1 MVMSPSRRLS
11 SPGIAAHPINMH
23 LSSLQLNSQLQLNAQ
38 MHQKFTVGLTPNH
51 MSGFFKS
58 PSTSPSSINANMSNS
73 GASAL
78 TSSSHTS
85 SKPATNGNSDRNSRD
100 NSTPTSAS
108 TSNSGNSNNSMPSVT
123 ELSAHPLNRLQS
135 MQPFDFRKLSAAAA
149 SLSGFTAAGLPPPRL
164 SPEAAVA
171 QHHFNQQQAAAAAA
185 YAANTVKRR
194 NSQTSLDAQAA
205 VSREHAAA
213 AANFM
218 NLSMSGHGL
227 PFPLPPPPPS
237 SSVAMS
243 LANSLNHSAAA
254 MAAAVS
260 GNPLAASFVAQSFPN
275 LLAASAARESTRSK
289 SPHSHHKL
297 PHKASSHEQHKNS
310 LDNSTSNESGIVR
323 DHRAGDGERE
333 SSAAHHHQEQRDRE
347 RENVLNLSRDL
358 AAAAAAANRRLQQ
371 PPLQPGAAM
380 SRMHHLPPSSGGQ
393 LKKPPSSPSS
403 KRQWGAIPPN
413 LGTQYVNPATG
424 KKRVQCNVCF
434 KTFCDKGALKIHF
447 SAVHLREMHKCTVE
461 GCSMMFSSR
470 RSRNR
475 HSANPNPK
483 LHSPHLRRKISPHDG
498 RSAQPHPILLSTAG
512 MPLPNGLSPLHPFGP
527 AFPLIPPGEHLRGH
541 PSLSALE
548 FKANMEASM
557 HRRLAAEHHHA
568 QVAAEKHNR
577 ESARVSLSPENY
589 RYRSSPHSDTPD
601 RYMGS
606 SSGAS
611 SGAPHL
617 NSSGSRLDD
626 EDGDEDEDDDDDRNG
641 IVIDGNDVDDDVEG
655 HQFDMSLSSESEDVK
670 SFGRHEDDEDGFS
683 ERGEEEPQDFSLSKR
698 HNRPSTDADDIAS
711 NNGDSNGEVTR
722 DDVNAFLSS
731 NKRKRK
737 SLNPTKCAV
746 VPLSRLSNNEDNEEK
761 EPAARTEEEACETS
775 IPLVKKI
782 KIESIDDDQPVAL
795 LRSEQTVS
803 PGPKSPTEQDSAVVS
818 PSLQN
823 GDCDKEGK
831 ESNANEI
838 EKDDSLVSDRRPS
851 GDGEKKVVPNETV
864 RVKAE
869 PTEEGFQEQS
879 ASEATDLSLDLS
891 KKQSRSSPDVNANE
905 KFQSKYS
912 IDVRPSS
919 ELLENPLSLIRPK
932 QEVSENDRQRP
943 GSADSKKSAGDNFDS
958 ANTLRRL
965 ENLSHGPLN
974 DIMIQRAAGLL
985 GGPQFPPLSY
995 LMNAAPP
1002 SPARSRS
1009 PSPPTC
1015 QDHELEDS
1023 DDNVDYC
1030 EEGNC
1035 FSDPDVPLDKDNPK
1049 KCSACGK
1056 LFQNHF
1062 AVKTHYQNV
1071 HLKLLHKCN
1080 IDGCNAAFPSKR
1092 SRDRHASNLNLH
1104 RKLLS
1109 TTADSNETVLPME
1122 KHQQQQYTGAA
1133 TFPGSA
1139 LPAEFLAR
1147 LYADSQKFPMNLEA
1161 AFKNHALA
1169 SGGSAYSDHFLN
1181 GSSTQRSFQS
1191 GATNP
1196 FLFPPL
1202 GGLAGFPALSQF
1214 SHLLPHPLNGIATQ
1228 LSGDGT
1234 AAAASGCGSGGGG
1247 RVSASRSESPIS
1259 ACSPPVTTN
1268 IPSPL
1273 SQHDRTTPNSG
1284 NGGSFHSS
1292 ASETRSTIPANNNR
1306 CTPDSFS

>member
-11 SPGIAAHPINMH
+11 SPGIAAHPMNMH

-38 MHQKFTVGLTPNH
+38 MHQKLTAGLTPNH

-58 PSTSPSSINANMSNS
+58 PSTSPGSINANMSNS

-78 TSSSHTS
+78 TNSSHASSNATS
-85 SKPATNGNSDRNSRD
+85 NVNSDRSSRD
-100 NSTPTSAS
+100 NTTPTG
-108 TSNSGNSNNSMPSVT
+108 GNSSNSMPSVT
-123 ELSAHPLNRLQS
+123 ELSTHPLNRLQS

-149 SLSGFTAAGLPPPRL
+149 SLSNFTAAGLPPPRL

-171 QHHFNQQQAAAAAA
+171 QHHFNQHQAAAAAA
-185 YAANTVKRR
+185 YAVTTAKRR
-194 NSQTSLDAQAA
+194 NSQTSLDAQSA
-205 VSREHAAA
+205 VSREQAAA

-227 PFPLPPPPPS
+227 PFPLAPPPPPT
-237 SSVAMS
+237 SVAMS

-275 LLAASAARESTRSK
+275 LLAASTARESSRSK

-297 PHKASSHEQHKNS
+297 SHKPPALQEQHKGS
-310 LDNSTSNESGIVR
+310 LEKGIPNDGSSSR
-323 DHRAGDGERE
+323 DHRIGEGERDA
-333 SSAAHHHQEQRDRE
+333 SLHPEQRDRE

-371 PPLQPGAAM
+371 PSVAM
-380 SRMHHLPPSSGGQ
+380 SRMHHLPPSSGGGH

-527 AFPLIPPGEHLRGH
+527 AFPLIPPGDHLRGH

-568 QVAAEKHNR
+568 QAVAEKHHR

-601 RYMGS
+601 RYVGS

-611 SGAPHL
+611 SAAPHL

-626 EDGDEDEDDDDDRNG
+626 EDGDEDEEDDDERNG

-670 SFGRHEDDEDGFS
+670 SFGRPDDDEDALS
-683 ERGEEEPQDFSLSKR
+683 DRGDEEPQDFSLSKR
-698 HNRPSTDADDIAS
+698 RNRPSSDGEDIAS
-711 NNGDSNGEVTR
+711 NNGDSNSEVTR

-746 VPLSRLSNNEDNEEK
+746 APSSHLSNNDEVEEK
-761 EPAARTEEEACETS
+761 EHLEQMDGEARVAVAPFE
-775 IPLVKKI
+775 KKI
-782 KIESIDDDQPVAL
+782 KMESIEDDQPLAL
-795 LRSEQTVS
+795 L
-803 PGPKSPTEQDSAVVS
+803 S
-818 PSLQN
+818 PSQKSSPQPDSPREETTIDAPKLQN
-823 GDCDKEGK
+823 GNRNREGK
-831 ESNANEI
+831 KETDYDRHNAASPNI
-838 EKDDSLVSDRRPS
+838 DRRS
-851 GDGEKKVVPNETV
+851 STEESKNISSHDTV
-864 RVKAE
+864 RVKTE
-869 PTEEGFQEQS
+869 PVDEGLQDQGPT
-879 ASEATDLSLDLS
+879 EATDLSLDLS
-891 KKQSRSSPDVNANE
+891 KKNPRSSPDVNANE
-905 KFQSKYS
+905 KLQSKYS

-919 ELLENPLSLIRPK
+919 ELLENPLPLLRPK
-932 QEVSENDRQRP
+932 QETSEEDRHRP
-943 GSADSKKSAGDNFDS
+943 GSADSKKSTGENFDS
-958 ANTLRRL
+958 ANSLRRL

-974 DIMIQRAAGLL
+974 DMMMQRAAGFL

-1009 PSPPTC
+1009 PSPMVNQE
-1015 QDHELEDS
+1015 QDPDES

-1035 FSDPDVPLDKDNPK
+1035 FNDPDVPLDKDNPK

-1109 TTADSNETVLPME
+1109 TTADSNETVLSME
-1122 KHQQQQYTGAA
+1122 KHQQQQQFSGAG
-1133 TFPGSA
+1133 TFPSST

-1147 LYADSQKFPMNLEA
+1147 LYADSQKFPINLEA
-1161 AFKNHALA
+1161 AFKSHTL
-1169 SGGSAYSDHFLN
+1169 SPGGGAYAEHFLN
-1181 GSSTQRSFQS
+1181 GATGQRGFSP
-1191 GATNP
+1191 AAANP

-1202 GGLAGFPALSQF
+1202 GGLAGFPGLSQF
-1214 SHLLPHPLNGIATQ
+1214 SHLLPHPLNGISSQ
-1228 LSGDGT
+1228 LS
-1234 AAAASGCGSGGGG
+1234 CSGGAAGGTCGG
-1247 RVSASRSESPIS
+1247 RISASRSDSPIS
-1259 ACSPPVTTN
+1259 TCSPPAATN

-1273 SQHDRTTPNSG
+1273 SQQDRTTPTSG
-1284 NGGSFHSS
+1284 NGGSFHNSS
-1292 ASETRSTIPANNNR
+1292 SDPRSSVVTVDNR
-1306 CTPDSFS
+1306 RTPDSLS

>member
-1 MVMSPSRRLS
+1 
-11 SPGIAAHPINMH
+11 
-23 LSSLQLNSQLQLNAQ
+23 
-38 MHQKFTVGLTPNH
+38 MHQKLTAGLTPNH

-73 GASAL
+73 GVSASHVSSN
-78 TSSSHTS
+78 SSSISTS
-85 SKPATNGNSDRNSRD
+85 NGTDRNDRSSRD
-100 NSTPTSAS
+100 NSTPTN
-108 TSNSGNSNNSMPSVT
+108 NSSMPSVA
-123 ELSAHPLNRLQS
+123 ELSTHPLNRLQS

-149 SLSGFTAAGLPPPRL
+149 SLSGFTATGLPPPRL

-171 QHHFNQQQAAAAAA
+171 QHHFNQQQQAAAAAA
-185 YAANTVKRR
+185 YTQAVTTSAKRR
-194 NSQTSLDAQAA
+194 NSQTSLEAQTAA
-205 VSREHAAA
+205 SRDHAAAAA

-227 PFPLPPPPPS
+227 PFPLPPPPPPT
-237 SSVAMS
+237 SVAMS
-243 LANSLNHSAAA
+243 LASSLNHSAAA

-275 LLAASAARESTRSK
+275 LLAVSARESRSK
-289 SPHSHHKL
+289 SPHHKHHPHKSGSLQDHHHHK
-297 PHKASSHEQHKNS
+297 SSSEKGS
-310 LDNSTSNESGIVR
+310 LGNDSQGG
-323 DHRAGDGERE
+323 GDGRDGDRE
-333 SSAAHHHQEQRDRE
+333 SSHHHHHHLEREQRERE

-358 AAAAAAANRRLQQ
+358 AAAAAAAANRR
-371 PPLQPGAAM
+371 PMQPGTAM
-380 SRMHHLPPSSGGQ
+380 TRPMHLPPSSGGHV
-393 LKKPPSSPSS
+393 KKPSSSPSNG

-512 MPLPNGLSPLHPFGP
+512 MPLPNGLNPLHPFGP
-527 AFPLIPPGEHLRGH
+527 GFPLMPPGDHLRGH

-557 HRRLAAEHHHA
+557 HRRLAAEHHHMQHA
-568 QVAAEKHNR
+568 HAATAAEKHHR
-577 ESARVSLSPENY
+577 ERARASLSPENY
-589 RYRSSPHSDTPD
+589 RYRSNSPHSDTPD

-606 SSGAS
+606 GSS
-611 SGAPHL
+611 SGAPGHL

-626 EDGDEDEDDDDDRNG
+626 DDGDDEEDDEDERNG
-641 IVIDGNDVDDDVEG
+641 IVIDGNDVDDDVDG

-670 SFGRHEDDEDGFS
+670 SFGQREDDDEDVLS
-683 ERGEEEPQDFSLSKR
+683 ERCPEEQPQDFSLS
-698 HNRPSTDADDIAS
+698 NRRNGPSPSDGDEVAS
-711 NNGDSNGEVTR
+711 NNGDSNSEVTR
-722 DDVNAFLSS
+722 DDVNTFLSI

-746 VPLSRLSNNEDNEEK
+746 VPSSRMSNNEEIEESPP
-761 EPAARTEEEACETS
+761 EGDTHEMTA
-775 IPLVKKI
+775 PLVKKI
-782 KIESIDDDQPVAL
+782 KVDSLEDSNAHALGRPDQ
-795 LRSEQTVS
+795 
-803 PGPKSPTEQDSAVVS
+803 
-818 PSLQN
+818 
-823 GDCDKEGK
+823 KEGS
-831 ESNANEI
+831 ESPEARECNSPLRNGRKDLENR
-838 EKDDSLVSDRRPS
+838 EGSKDDNNQETSSSTDRHLSSMENRKS
-851 GDGEKKVVPNETV
+851 ADGHDEV
-864 RVKAE
+864 RIKSE
-869 PTEEGFQEQS
+869 PLDDGVG
-879 ASEATDLSLDLS
+879 AIEATDLSLDLS
-891 KKQSRSSPDVNANE
+891 KKQGSSPDVNANE

-912 IDVRPSS
+912 IEVRPSS
-919 ELLENPLSLIRPK
+919 ELMENPLQLVHPK
-932 QEVSENDRQRP
+932 QEALDRDRRP
-943 GSADSKKSAGDNFDS
+943 ESADSKQSTGENFDS
-958 ANTLRRL
+958 ASSLRRL
-965 ENLSHGPLN
+965 ENLSHDPLN
-974 DIMIQRAAGLL
+974 DMMMQRAAAGLL

-995 LMNAAPP
+995 LMDAAPP
-1002 SPARSRS
+1002 SPARSHSAS
-1009 PSPPTC
+1009 PTPIGHE
-1015 QDHELEDS
+1015 QDQEDS

-1109 TTADSNETVLPME
+1109 TTSDSSETVLSME
-1122 KHQQQQYTGAA
+1122 KTHQHQQQTQPPFPGAGA
-1133 TFPGSA
+1133 FPGST

-1161 AFKNHALA
+1161 AFKNHALHVPG
-1169 SGGSAYSDHFLN
+1169 SGAAAYADHFLN
-1181 GSSTQRSFQS
+1181 GAAAQRGGFSPH
-1191 GATNP
+1191 ATNP

-1202 GGLAGFPALSQF
+1202 GGLAGFPGLSQF
-1214 SHLLPHPLNGIATQ
+1214 SHLLPHPLNGLSSTQ
-1228 LSGDGT
+1228 L
-1234 AAAASGCGSGGGG
+1234 AAGGGAGGSSG
-1247 RVSASRSESPIS
+1247 RISASRSDSPIS
-1259 ACSPPVTTN
+1259 ACSPPATTN

-1273 SQHDRTTPNSG
+1273 SMHDRTTPTSG
-1284 NGGSFHSS
+1284 NGGSYQNSNSS
-1292 ASETRSTIPANNNR
+1292 ERPRSTMTASAINSR
-1306 CTPDSFS
+1306 RTPDSLS